1 MSALLSLVF
10 VVNAV
15 LVGTK
20 LLRLD
25 KVSECVRC
33 LRQRRQGV
41 LVSCG
46 NHEESSRV
54 VSSCLALRSLVKYH
68 CKFIVAPRVN
78 EGRVCVSVVIVEIT
92 KSVLNLCSCLEL
104 RSPDV
109 DRECTV

>member
-10 VVNAV
+10 VV

-41 LVSCG
+41 RVSCG

-68 CKFIVAPRVN
+68 CNFIVAPRVK
-78 EGRVCVSVVIVEIT
+78 EGRVCVSFVEIT